1 VARKND
7 KGETVRLSL
16 RAAGAASDPLVLTG
30 NRPFQRIARMNSG
43 NIRSM
48 VWHLTEFLIGM
59 AILLGGASGGRA
71 EATATSPDTLVG
83 TWKSHRPAGEDTELF
98 LTLRILPD
106 GKAELFTA
114 QAVEGPAFLEK
125 GAWRLRGAAITIL
138 VFEEGRPPDPNEMLL
153 EQRDSVLVPV
163 QWNTEFYGRS
173 ALGHFLKQPEQKSD

>member
-1 VARKND
+1 
-7 KGETVRLSL
+7 
-16 RAAGAASDPLVLTG
+16 
-30 NRPFQRIARMNSG
+30 MNSG

-48 VWHLTEFLIGM
+48 VWHLTELLVGM
-59 AILLGGASGGRA
+59 AFLLGSFSGRQAG
-71 EATATSPDTLVG
+71 ATATSPDAVVG

-125 GAWRLRGAAITIL
+125 GTWSFRGAAITVL
-138 VFEEGRPPDPNEMLL
+138 VFEEDRPPDPNEMLL
-153 EQRDSVLVPV
+153 EQRDNVLVPV

-173 ALGHFLKQPEQKSD
+173 ALGHFLKQPEQKLD